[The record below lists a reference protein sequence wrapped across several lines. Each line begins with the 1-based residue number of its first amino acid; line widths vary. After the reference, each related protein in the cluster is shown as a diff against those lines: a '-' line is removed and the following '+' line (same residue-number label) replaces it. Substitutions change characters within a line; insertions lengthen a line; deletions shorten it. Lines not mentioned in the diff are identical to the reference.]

1 MIARLGEKLLPFA
14 ARENSRGEHRF
25 KSSCGSSRGLLPGT
39 NLPNYNKAEAKFILY
54 SMRSGIPDG
63 CQVDG
68 SCSPAGFF
76 HFSNRLLHWSPAF
89 FGLLQFHLDKV
100 SQMHLSLWALRAF
113 FFIVAV
119 GLAFSLTSGRDAPDD
134 FRIKMNV
141 YALFTIGSLAVI
153 AIDILIKRKRIDLIT
168 SVYFG
173 ILVGLL
179 LTYIFSLALTPLF
192 ESYATTITSDFALT
206 EQDVRS
212 IVLSFL
218 GVVISYSCVSI
229 LWQTKDDF
237 RFIIPYVE
245 FSKDVKGAVPYI
257 LDTSVVIDGR
267 IADIVETGIIENQLI
282 LPRFALM
289 ELQAI
294 ADSSDKLRRSRG
306 RRGLDVLNRLR
317 NNETVDLKIYDQEVP
332 EMKGQP
338 VDMKLLILAKSLGGK
353 IVTGDFNLNKVAK
366 LQNVPVINLN
376 EVANSLKPVFLPGEH
391 LKVKVV
397 KAGEG
402 LNQGIGYLDDG
413 TMIVIEDG
421 RQHIGENVD
430 ITVTSMLQTNAG
442 RMVFGRYEANA

>member
-1 MIARLGEKLLPFA
+1 M
-14 ARENSRGEHRF
+14 N
-25 KSSCGSSRGLLPGT
+25 
-39 NLPNYNKAEAKFILY
+39 
-54 SMRSGIPDG
+54 
-63 CQVDG
+63 
-68 SCSPAGFF
+68 
-76 HFSNRLLHWSPAF
+76 
-89 FGLLQFHLDKV
+89 
-100 SQMHLSLWALRAF
+100 LSLWALRAF
-113 FFIVAV
+113 FFLVAV
-119 GLAFSLTSGRDAPDD
+119 GLAFSVTSGLGQKVSFGTSLA
-134 FRIKMNV
+134 I
-141 YALFTIGSLAVI
+141 YALFVVGSILAIVL
-153 AIDILIKRKRIDLIT
+153 DVLIKRKRIDLIT

-179 LTYIFSLALTPLF
+179 LTYIFSLALTPAF
-192 ESYATTITSDFALT
+192 ESYAIMGGEGLPPEALK
-206 EQDVRS
+206 S
-212 IVLSFL
+212 IVIAFL
-218 GVVISYSCVSI
+218 GVIISYICVSF

-245 FSKDVKGAVPYI
+245 FSKDVKGAMPYI

-317 NNETVDLKIYDQEVP
+317 NNDNVDLKIYDRDHP

-338 VDMKLLILAKSLGGK
+338 VDLKLLTLAKHLGGK
-353 IVTGDFNLNKVAK
+353 VVTGDFNLNKVAK

-376 EVANSLKPVFLPGEH
+376 EVANSLKPVFLPGEQMV
-391 LKVKVV
+391 VKVV

-402 LNQGIGYLDDG
+402 PHQGVGYLDDG

-421 RQHIGENVD
+421 RQHIGALVN
-430 ITVTSMLQTNAG
+430 IMVTSMLQTNAG
-442 RMVFGRYEANA
+442 RMVFGKFESVA